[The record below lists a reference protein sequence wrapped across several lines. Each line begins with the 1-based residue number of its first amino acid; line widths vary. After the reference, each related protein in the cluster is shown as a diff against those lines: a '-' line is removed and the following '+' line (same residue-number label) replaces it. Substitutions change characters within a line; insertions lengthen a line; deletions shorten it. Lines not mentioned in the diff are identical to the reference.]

1 MPSYESKHTGYCPL
15 YIQKFMLPTF
25 QKNSK
30 TRIVL
35 LIVAICF
42 ALTGGAWLV
51 FGYFGVQA
59 LFTERVVNDELPVIS
74 SAPVTT
80 SSTAPVSPPPLS
92 ATGTFEQGD
101 STYTIK
107 GTASVL
113 QRENELV
120 LTLSDF
126 SVTNGPDLY
135 VYLLQASTTNNTVV
149 KDVVNGGA
157 FYEVA
162 QLKGNRGNQVYT
174 LPPETF
180 IDDQTV
186 VSIWCKRFSRNF
198 GSAKLE
204 KQ

>member
-1 MPSYESKHTGYCPL
+1 MSPV
-15 YIQKFMLPTF
+15 F
-25 QKNSK
+25 QKNPK
-30 TRIVL
+30 TRTILV
-35 LIVAICF
+35 IVAICF
-42 ALTGGAWLV
+42 ALMGSAWLV
-51 FGYFGVQA
+51 FGYFGLQA
-59 LFTERVVNDELPVIS
+59 LFTERVVNDELPVVS
-74 SAPVTT
+74 DSPVTT
-80 SSTAPVSPPPLS
+80 SSTVSVSPPPLS
-92 ATGTFEQGD
+92 ATGAFEQGD

-107 GTASVL
+107 GTASIL

-120 LTLSDF
+120 LALSDF

-135 VYLLQASTTNNTVV
+135 VYLLQASTTNNNVV
-149 KDVVNGGA
+149 KSVVNGGQ

-174 LPPETF
+174 LPPGTVV
-180 IDDQTV
+180 DDQTV